1 MNGPEALDLLPVE
14 LPAGEARALAFVSTR
29 RGGLSRPPY
38 ASLNLSLSVGDD
50 PARVAANR
58 QRLEQALGMGP
69 RAAVLGRQV
78 HGAGVWRLGPGE
90 GAWDL
95 GLGHIGAG
103 GAEGPV
109 GPAGATDFIHQRP
122 AGPSG
127 IGPSGKGPSATGEP
141 HRAAAPIEA
150 DALVSDTAGLCP
162 MVLVADCVPLLLWD
176 PRRPAVGVAH
186 AGWRGTVAGIAGR
199 TVAAMAGHFGSRP
212 AELWA
217 FVGPSIGPEDFEVG
231 PEVAAA
237 FRAAFGRRAR
247 RLLRAGRG
255 DRSYVDLW
263 EANVAQLREAG
274 LARERIALSGISTAR
289 ATDRFYSHRAEGGPT
304 GRFAAGILLGA

>member
-1 MNGPEALDLLPVE
+1 MSREHAVDPPPVDLLPVE

-29 RGGLSRPPY
+29 RGGLSRPPF

-95 GLGHIGAG
+95 GPGQD
-103 GAEGPV
+103 GAEGMEE
-109 GPAGATDFIHQRP
+109 PAG
-122 AGPSG
+122 
-127 IGPSGKGPSATGEP
+127 
-141 HRAAAPIEA
+141 AAAPIEA
-150 DALVSDTAGLCP
+150 DALVSDTPGLCP
-162 MVLVADCVPLLLWD
+162 MVLVADCVPLLIWD
-176 PRRPAVGVAH
+176 PRRPAVGVVH

-212 AELWA
+212 GELWA
-217 FVGPSIGPEDFEVG
+217 YIGPSIGPEDFEVG

-237 FRAAFGRRAR
+237 FRAAFGLRAR
-247 RLLRAGRG
+247 RLLRPGRG

-263 EANVAQLREAG
+263 EANVVQLREAG

-289 ATDRFYSHRAEGGPT
+289 ATDRFYSHRAEGGRT
-304 GRFAAGILLGA
+304 GRFTAGILLGA